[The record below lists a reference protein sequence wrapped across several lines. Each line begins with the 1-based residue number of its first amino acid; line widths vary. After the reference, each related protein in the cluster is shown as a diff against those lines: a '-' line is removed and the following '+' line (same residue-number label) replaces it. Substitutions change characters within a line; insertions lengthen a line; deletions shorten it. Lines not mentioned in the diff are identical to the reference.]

1 MDEFYHHAQSAAT
14 ATTRKTFGETT
25 ISVLRWNQFRHGETI
40 APTNVCEHVPPK
52 VLRVVAAD
60 WAW

>member
-1 MDEFYHHAQSAAT
+1 MDEFYHHAQSA

-25 ISVLRWNQFRHGETI
+25 ISVLRWNQFLHETI

-52 VLRVVAAD
+52 VLRIVADD